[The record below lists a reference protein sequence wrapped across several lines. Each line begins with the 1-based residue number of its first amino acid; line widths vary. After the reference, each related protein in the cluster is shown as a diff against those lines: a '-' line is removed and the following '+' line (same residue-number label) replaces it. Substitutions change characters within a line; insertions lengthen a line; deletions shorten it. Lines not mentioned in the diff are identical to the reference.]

1 MTTDSTSIDLSGLLA
16 KVRQAPAVSRMLEA
30 ISTRDATIIGV
41 RDSAKPA
48 TIALIASEHDSATL
62 VITSRD
68 TRADELTEELR
79 AWLGDAAQVLRFPER
94 DVLPYER
101 LASDPETIRD
111 RLLALRAAAGDR
123 RTVIV
128 SSALALAQRTL
139 PADAQNRALNL
150 RIGQEMDVQDLLGH
164 LSRMGYSVEP
174 IVTLPGESSRR
185 GGIVDIFSPAAND
198 PVRVEFLGRQ
208 IESLRRFDPA
218 TQRSS
223 GTIAETSIDPA
234 LEATSLD
241 VSSLESLD
249 YSRCTADVREQFEED
264 IANLKNGLDFRDR
277 EFYVPFLATSTLLDH
292 LSPNA
297 LVLIDEEADIGQA
310 VDEAVED
317 AERSRSELEEANELP
332 AGLPEPLETWAS
344 LRGAIQ
350 DLPATIRLSRW
361 TTGEHAPGE
370 LRLPFATTT
379 TYGGQVRKLIDA
391 IATHSSRNTVAI
403 ISQQAQR
410 LAELA
415 SDEGLP
421 ATVSLS
427 IPEDVPRLV
436 IVQGSLSEGWKFEDD
451 SVAIDLLTDS
461 EIFGFTKQRR
471 APQRSRTN
479 REAFLAELVPN
490 SYVVHIDHGIARFSM
505 LVRRTIDGTE
515 REYLELHYAEG
526 DKLYVPTD
534 QLDRVSKY
542 VGPSDREPRLTRL
555 GSGDW
560 QRSKRRVSKAVQ
572 VLAKDLLQ
580 LYSMREV
587 VTGHAYQRD
596 TPWQA
601 ELEASFPYVET
612 PDQLAAIAAVKNDLE
627 SPRPM
632 DRLVCGDVGY
642 GKTEVAIRAAF
653 KVVMEGKQ
661 AAILVPT
668 TVLAQQHFRTFRERL
683 AAFPTNV
690 EVLSRFRSDADQQR
704 IIEEL
709 ALGKIDIIIGTHR
722 LVQKDVRF
730 KDLGL
735 VVVDEEQRFG
745 VAQKEHLKK
754 MRQEVDV
761 LTLSATPI
769 PRTLYMALGEIR
781 DMSTMETPP
790 EQRLPI
796 KTYVS
801 EFDEHMV
808 REAIIRET
816 ERGGQVYFVH
826 NRVHNIE
833 FIARKVREIVPEAR
847 VAIGHGQMDERELE
861 RTMADFTNGDID
873 VLVCTTII
881 ESGLDIPN
889 VNTIVINQAD
899 RLGLAQ
905 LYQLRGRVGRGAH
918 RAYAYML
925 YDRRGR
931 LTETAQQRLQT
942 IFEATELGSGFQIA
956 MRDLEIRGAGNLL
969 GSEQSGFM
977 ASVGFELYVRLLSG
991 AVERLRAIMRGEEP
1005 PPEDD
1010 AEIGIN
1016 LPISAHIPAA
1026 YVPDVNMRL
1035 AVYQQ
1040 LSAIDESAEIPL
1052 VEQELTDRFGKP
1064 PPVVQ
1069 SLLFIAAIKALAI
1082 SANVESIRSEGDV
1095 ATIRLNDPDTA
1106 TSDRLRATAP
1116 KGVQVGT
1123 AVLRLDLSE
1132 GWQDRLTDVL
1142 TQLAELRS
1150 DRRASSD

>member
-1 MTTDSTSIDLSGLLA
+1 LA
-16 KVRQAPAVSRMLEA
+16 
-30 ISTRDATIIGV
+30 
-41 RDSAKPA
+41 
-48 TIALIASEHDSATL
+48 
-62 VITSRD
+62 
-68 TRADELTEELR
+68 
-79 AWLGDAAQVLRFPER
+79 
-94 DVLPYER
+94 
-101 LASDPETIRD
+101 
-111 RLLALRAAAGDR
+111 
-123 RTVIV
+123 
-128 SSALALAQRTL
+128 
-139 PADAQNRALNL
+139 
-150 RIGQEMDVQDLLGH
+150 
-164 LSRMGYSVEP
+164 
-174 IVTLPGESSRR
+174 
-185 GGIVDIFSPAAND
+185 
-198 PVRVEFLGRQ
+198 
-208 IESLRRFDPA
+208 
-218 TQRSS
+218 
-223 GTIAETSIDPA
+223 
-234 LEATSLD
+234 
-241 VSSLESLD
+241 
-249 YSRCTADVREQFEED
+249 
-264 IANLKNGLDFRDR
+264 
-277 EFYVPFLATSTLLDH
+277 
-292 LSPNA
+292 
-297 LVLIDEEADIGQA
+297 
-310 VDEAVED
+310 
-317 AERSRSELEEANELP
+317 
-332 AGLPEPLETWAS
+332 
-344 LRGAIQ
+344 
-350 DLPATIRLSRW
+350 
-361 TTGEHAPGE
+361 
-370 LRLPFATTT
+370 
-379 TYGGQVRKLIDA
+379 
-391 IATHSSRNTVAI
+391 
-403 ISQQAQR
+403 
-410 LAELA
+410 
-415 SDEGLP
+415 
-421 ATVSLS
+421 
-427 IPEDVPRLV
+427 
-436 IVQGSLSEGWKFEDD
+436 IVQGSLSEGWKLEEDGHGIE
-451 SVAIDLLTDS
+451 VLTDT
-461 EIFGFTKQRR
+461 EIFGFAKQRR

-560 QRSKRRVSKAVQ
+560 QRSKRRASKAVQ
-572 VLAKDLLQ
+572 VLARDLLQ

-587 VTGHAYQRD
+587 VRGHAYQRD

-653 KVVMEGKQ
+653 KAVMEGKQ

-683 AAFPTNV
+683 AAFPTTV
-690 EVLSRFRSDADQQR
+690 EVLSRFRSDADQRR

-709 ALGKIDIIIGTHR
+709 ELGKIDIVIGTHR

-735 VVVDEEQRFG
+735 VVIDEEQRFG
-745 VAQKEHLKK
+745 VAHKEHLKK

-801 EFDEHMV
+801 EFDDHIV
-808 REAIIRET
+808 HEAIVRET

-847 VAIGHGQMDERELE
+847 VAIAHGQMDERELE
-861 RTMADFTNGDID
+861 RTMGEFTSGDVD

-905 LYQLRGRVGRGAH
+905 LYRLRGRVGRGAH

-925 YDRRGR
+925 YDLRGR

-969 GSEQSGFM
+969 GAEQSGFM
-977 ASVGFELYVRLLSG
+977 AAVGFELYVRLLSG
-991 AVERLRAIMRGEEP
+991 AVERMRAIMRGEEP
-1005 PPEDD
+1005 PPE
-1010 AEIGIN
+1010 E
-1016 LPISAHIPAA
+1016 
-1026 YVPDVNMRL
+1026 
-1035 AVYQQ
+1035 
-1040 LSAIDESAEIPL
+1040 
-1052 VEQELTDRFGKP
+1052 
-1064 PPVVQ
+1064 
-1069 SLLFIAAIKALAI
+1069 
-1082 SANVESIRSEGDV
+1082 
-1095 ATIRLNDPDTA
+1095 
-1106 TSDRLRATAP
+1106 
-1116 KGVQVGT
+1116 
-1123 AVLRLDLSE
+1123 
-1132 GWQDRLTDVL
+1132 
-1142 TQLAELRS
+1142 
-1150 DRRASSD
+1150 